1 MEKLTKFH
9 FNSPSPSWSPRGTDP
24 CAVLP
29 PSYPCGCW
37 PCWIRLVL
45 FGWWI
50 KWVIGFWITTERFCK
65 FHWILHPVKRRLL
78 TFFVVI
84 RIAVVVVIVC
94 QHRVVIIIADVV
106 VHRMIVGAIST
117 VRVRVAIVFVWITWW
132 WWAQFADLWFNEI
145 QNVVIVRVN
154 KSDFHLHHRQ
164 PFATDVVAAAAVVAL
179 LHQMP
184 LASMLRP
191 IKCLN
196 YY

>member
-1 MEKLTKFH
+1 MEKLTNFH

-29 PSYPCGCW
+29 PSYPCGYW

-50 KWVIGFWITTERFCK
+50 KWFIGFWITTERLCK
-65 FHWILHPVKRRLL
+65 FHWILHPAKRRLL

-84 RIAVVVVIVC
+84 WIAVVVVIVC

-145 QNVVIVRVN
+145 Q
-154 KSDFHLHHRQ
+154 KS
-164 PFATDVVAAAAVVAL
+164 V
-179 LHQMP
+179 
-184 LASMLRP
+184 
-191 IKCLN
+191 KCC
-196 YY
+196 YRAGQ